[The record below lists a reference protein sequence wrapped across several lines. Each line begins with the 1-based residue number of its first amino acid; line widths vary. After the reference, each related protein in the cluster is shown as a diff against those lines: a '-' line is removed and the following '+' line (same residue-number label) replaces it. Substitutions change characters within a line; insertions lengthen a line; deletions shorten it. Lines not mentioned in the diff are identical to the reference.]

1 MMAKIPR
8 TDSIQELATFWQSH
22 DVTNFEDE
30 LEEVPGPVFQRA
42 HVVGVPLTGDE
53 HQAVKDAATDRGIDE
68 ATLIHE
74 WVKERLH
81 HR

>member
-8 TDSIQELATFWQSH
+8 TDSIEELATFWQTH
-22 DVTNFEDE
+22 DVTEFEDE
-30 LEEVPGPVFQRA
+30 LEEAPGPVFERA
-42 HVVGVPLTGDE
+42 HVVGVPLTGVE
-53 HQAVKDAATDRGIDE
+53 HQAVKDAAADHGIDE

-81 HR
+81 RR

>member
-8 TDSIQELATFWQSH
+8 TDSIEELSTFWQTH
-22 DVTNFEDE
+22 DVTEFEDE
-30 LEEVPGPVFQRA
+30 LEEASGPVFERA
-42 HVVGVPLTGDE
+42 HVVGVPLTGIE
-53 HQAVKDAATDRGIDE
+53 HRAVKDAAADRGIDE

-81 HR
+81 RK